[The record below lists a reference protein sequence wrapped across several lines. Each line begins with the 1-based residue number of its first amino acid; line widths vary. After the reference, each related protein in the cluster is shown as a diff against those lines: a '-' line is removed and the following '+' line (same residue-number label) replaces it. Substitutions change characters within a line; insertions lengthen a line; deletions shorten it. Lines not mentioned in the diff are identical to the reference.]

1 MKPQTYEM
9 PAGAIAREKS
19 FIREVFTWMGGGLA
33 VTGLVSF
40 FMLSNPNAVMALAK
54 NPILF
59 FGIIIVQLILVW
71 QISRSIQKFS
81 AQTAGILFTVYAG
94 LNGVIF
100 STLFLAYT
108 SSSIAATFFI
118 TAGVFGATALYGWTT
133 KADLSSIG
141 SLCFMGLIGIIIASI
156 VNIFLRS
163 TMFEYIISYL
173 GVAIFIGLTAYDM
186 QQLKIM
192 NAKGFQDSES
202 MAKISILG
210 ALKLYLDFINLFLFL
225 LRLFGQRR

>member
-1 MKPQTYEM
+1 
-9 PAGAIAREKS
+9 
-19 FIREVFTWMGGGLA
+19 
-33 VTGLVSF
+33 
-40 FMLSNPNAVMALAK
+40 
-54 NPILF
+54 
-59 FGIIIVQLILVW
+59 LVW